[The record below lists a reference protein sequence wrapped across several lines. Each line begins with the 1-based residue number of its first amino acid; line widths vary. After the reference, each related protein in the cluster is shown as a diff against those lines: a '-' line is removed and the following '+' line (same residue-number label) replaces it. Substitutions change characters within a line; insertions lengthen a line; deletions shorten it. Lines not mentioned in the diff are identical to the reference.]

1 MNKQEE
7 DLLSRF
13 KRIWPEIQ
21 WPEAIESYNKED
33 YPAFF
38 IKDLKDL
45 IASLSEKDTPL
56 SFIETAINIFWQ
68 RLETQFKPEIIQK
81 KTKLK
86 TPKLGALETI
96 ECSKCASATGVWV
109 EARELPLVREVEL
122 VCSECQAVL
131 SDRVQIA
138 KTVAAKPK
146 TERIAKPA
154 KPKKPTK
161 KELEEFTAMKSTMEK
176 FNFPLEDYE
185 KDLQE
190 LYNKC
195 LTWEQE
201 NGKV

>member
-13 KRIWPEIQ
+13 KRVWPEIQ

-33 YPAFF
+33 YPSFF

-45 IASLSEKDTPL
+45 VATLSEKDSAL
-56 SFIETAINIFWQ
+56 SFIETAVNIFWQ
-68 RLETQFKPEIIQK
+68 RLETRFKPEIVQK
-81 KTKLK
+81 KTKIK

-96 ECSKCASATGVWV
+96 ECTACANTTGIWV
-109 EARELPLVREVEL
+109 EARELPLVLEVEL
-122 VCSECQAVL
+122 VCSECQTVL
-131 SDRVQIA
+131 SDRVQISKTA
-138 KTVAAKPK
+138 KAKAK